1 MAVAM
6 GALAMPLLQT
16 ETVDL
21 LAHAIELV
29 RPDLDSTLPI
39 KERIHNLWAGVVAAR
54 HRAAADVIEAEFLR
68 LAQETGLA
76 RSLGRHADE
85 DLRHVIRWGL
95 HNRDPFGGS

>member
-1 MAVAM
+1 MAFVM
-6 GALAMPLLQT
+6 GALAKPLPQT
-16 ETVDL
+16 ATVDL
-21 LAHAIELV
+21 LAHAIERL

-95 HNRDPFGGS
+95 HNRDPFGQS